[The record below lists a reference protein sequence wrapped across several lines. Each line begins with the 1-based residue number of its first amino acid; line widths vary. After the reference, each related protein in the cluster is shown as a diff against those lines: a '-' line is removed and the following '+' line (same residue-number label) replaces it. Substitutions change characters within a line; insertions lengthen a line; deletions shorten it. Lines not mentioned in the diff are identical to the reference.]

1 MGESPS
7 MREQVVARLTA
18 RHGLNAEKAAAA
30 WEEYLLYVLARQ
42 ICREPAGLHIEDN

>member
-1 MGESPS
+1 MEHLPS
-7 MREQVVARLTA
+7 TREQVLARLVA
-18 RHGLNAEKAAAA
+18 RHGMDAEKAAAA